1 MRIVFFGSPEFALPS
16 LEALLATRHEVVG
29 VVSQPDRPAGRGH
42 GQTPPPVKVAA
53 TQHGLPVLQPDNV
66 SAPDSVE
73 ALRAL
78 DPDVFVVAAY
88 GQILRQRVLDIPK
101 RGCLNVH
108 ASLLPRHRGASPVS
122 AAILAGDPVTGVTIM
137 EMERGL
143 DTGPIVSQRREMVLA
158 SDTTGTL
165 EDRLARTGAE
175 LLVETLDAWARG
187 DMIATPQDEAL
198 ATYAPQLK
206 RREAELD
213 WALPARDLWR
223 RVRAFSPWPI
233 AFTRWRG
240 EELRIL
246 EAWPLP
252 GDSQNPPGSVLAP
265 YSFRKGP
272 PAAGQARSVET
283 LERRPLIQ
291 ESTPDEPHAVAGGVE
306 ETFSVQTG
314 SGALAVLRLQR
325 PGKRA
330 LSGLEFLRG
339 QRDFVGSRL
348 GD

>member
-16 LEALLATRHEVVG
+16 LEALLASQHEVVA

-42 GQTPPPVKVAA
+42 GTTPPPVKVAA
-53 TQHGLPVLQPDNV
+53 LERGLPVLQPPNV
-66 SAPDSVE
+66 SDPESVE

-78 DPDVFVVAAY
+78 AADVFVIAAY
-88 GQILRQRVLDIPK
+88 GQILRRRVLDIPK

-143 DTGPIVSQRREMVLA
+143 DTGPMVSQRRQPILA

-165 EDRLARTGAE
+165 EAKLSRVGAE
-175 LLVETLDAWARG
+175 LLVETLDGWARG
-187 DMIATPQDEAL
+187 DIVATPQDEAL

-206 RREAELD
+206 RSDAELD
-213 WALPARDLWR
+213 WTLPALDLWR

-252 GDSQNPPGSVLAP
+252 GESTSPPGTVLP
-265 YSFRKGP
+265 PHSFRKSP
-272 PAAGQARSVET
+272 PAAP
-283 LERRPLIQ
+283 LEALPL
-291 ESTPDEPHAVAGGVE
+291 PE

-314 SGALAVLRLQR
+314 SGVLAVLRLQR

-330 LSGLEFLRG
+330 LSGLEFLNG
-339 QRDFVGSRL
+339 QRDFVGTRL
-348 GD
+348 GE